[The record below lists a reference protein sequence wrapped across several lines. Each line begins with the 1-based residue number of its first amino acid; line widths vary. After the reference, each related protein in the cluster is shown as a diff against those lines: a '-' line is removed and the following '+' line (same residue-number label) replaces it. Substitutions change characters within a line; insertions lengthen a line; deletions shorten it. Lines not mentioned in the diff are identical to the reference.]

1 MLGISEAAVRK
12 RLERARRMLEEILGR
27 EDFSNGD

>member
-12 RLERARRMLEEILGR
+12 RLERARRMLEEILRR
-27 EDFSNGD
+27 EDFCDED